1 MFVVDITF
9 QGDSPSTETV
19 FVRRPYLTIGSDDSA
34 HVIVTEMATLG
45 YSLDITRQ
53 VGRRFTIAPAA
64 VDAGVTPIFRGG
76 SFDGVASVDIGV
88 VAFSVVALDL
98 DLIIRENEPL
108 DRAGVRILR
117 RAWSDRVPNF
127 PAVFVQSP
135 TKAVISFPPDQPVVI
150 GRSRQSSVRLD
161 LATVSMQHA
170 RMGYESGQFW
180 IEDLGSTNGTF
191 VADKQ
196 VSSRVNVSPGV
207 PIRLGRNATIV
218 GVVSEEQILGVNSA
232 QHVPAQE
239 VDKMY
244 PALISLSE
252 VARPS
257 RLVLRKG
264 GDVVIGRDPSSDFW
278 IGAPHVSRRHCA
290 VHIAVSGIVR
300 VTDTSTNG
308 TAFDDGVL
316 QNGQSYE
323 TSDRPLVFDFGAG
336 TSVALCFSQE
346 QEDRYKAAAGSI
358 HSFSRPDGA
367 MSAAPQASAPRVP
380 RDRRTT
386 TWFNM
391 QSEGFQGLQQQR
403 GVRGNLIVMFTGLTP
418 IGRVAMVLA
427 GVGLMGL
434 VGVVGSM
441 LLSGLRW

>member
-9 QGDSPSTETV
+9 QGDSPSTETI

-34 HVIVTEMATLG
+34 HVIVGEMATLG

-53 VGRRFTIAPAA
+53 VGRRFTISPAA

-88 VAFSVVALDL
+88 VAFSIVALDL

-135 TKAVISFPPDQPVVI
+135 TRAVISFPPDQPVVI
-150 GRSRQSSVRLD
+150 GRSRQSGVRLD

-170 RMGYESGQFW
+170 RIGYESGQFW
-180 IEDLGSTNGTF
+180 VEDLGSTNGTF
-191 VADKQ
+191 VAEKQ
-196 VSSRVNVSPGV
+196 VSSRVNVAPGV

-218 GVVSEEQILGVNSA
+218 GVVSEEQIVGGAGAHQVT
-232 QHVPAQE
+232 AQE

-264 GDVVIGRDPSSDFW
+264 SDVVVGRDPSSDFW

-290 VHIAVSGIVR
+290 VHVAVSGIVR
-300 VTDTSTNG
+300 ITDTSTNG
-308 TAFDDGVL
+308 TGFDDGVL
-316 QNGQSYE
+316 HNSQSYE
-323 TSDRPLVFDFGAG
+323 TADRPLVLDFGVG
-336 TSVALCFSQE
+336 TSVALCFNQE
-346 QEDRYKAAAGSI
+346 HEECFKAAAGSVN
-358 HSFSRPDGA
+358 SFSNSGGGT
-367 MSAAPQASAPRVP
+367 SAAMHGSVPRVP
-380 RDRRTT
+380 RERRTT

-391 QSEGFQGLQQQR
+391 QSEGLQGLQQQR
-403 GVRGNLIVMFTGLTP
+403 GMRGNLIAMFTGLTP
-418 IGRVAMVLA
+418 IGRIAMVLA
-427 GVGLMGL
+427 GVGLLGL
-434 VGVVGSM
+434 IGVVGSM